1 MKKTIRIIAVLVIV
15 AMACAMLASC
25 SKMLFGTY
33 SGELGIG
40 SLAGAKASYKFSGSS
55 VTLTVTTSL
64 LGSSSSSEYKGTYT
78 IDKTDDGAEQITF
91 TFEGDGSSYSG
102 TSSFSEGKNAD
113 GKSYIKIGGIEYTK
127 Q

>member
-33 SGELGIG
+33 SGEAN
-40 SLAGAKASYKFSGSS
+40 LAGAAGVKASYKFAGSS
-55 VTLTVTTSL
+55 VTLTITKSL
-64 LGSSSSSEYKGTYT
+64 LGSSSTSEYKGTYS
-78 IDKTDDGAEQITF
+78 IDKTEDGAEQITL

-102 TSSFSEGKNAD
+102 TSSFAEGKNAD
-113 GKSYIKIGGIEYTK
+113 GKSFIKIGGIEFTK